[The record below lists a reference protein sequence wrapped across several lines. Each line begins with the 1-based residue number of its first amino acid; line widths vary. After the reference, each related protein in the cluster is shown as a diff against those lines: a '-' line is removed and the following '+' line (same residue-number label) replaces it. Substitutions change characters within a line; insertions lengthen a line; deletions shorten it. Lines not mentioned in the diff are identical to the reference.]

1 MLKAKSQFEDEFN
14 DKVKVK
20 SFLDSIR
27 RNSIKSRSAY
37 LDGIRHFENF
47 IVQTYGKYNCE
58 TILEPLTN
66 NQINVYEM
74 FDSFVSYISQER
86 NGINPKTIR
95 LYVAAIRSYLAYYDI
110 DVLPSKFKRKV
121 KMPRIYR
128 EDEEAIDAPDIRKIL
143 LGCNN
148 RRLKVALL
156 VLASGGMRATEALQL
171 ETLTLILIQNQLR
184 LGLDLNSQQR

>member
-20 SFLDSIR
+20 SFLDSIG

-37 LDGIRHFENF
+37 LAGIRHFENF
-47 IVQTYGKYNCE
+47 IVQTYGQYNCE

-74 FDSFVSYISQER
+74 FDSFVSYIPQER

-110 DVLPSKFKRKV
+110 DVLPSKFKRKEKSRCPEYTG
-121 KMPRIYR
+121 KM
-128 EDEEAIDAPDIRKIL
+128 
-143 LGCNN
+143 
-148 RRLKVALL
+148 RR
-156 VLASGGMRATEALQL
+156 QL
-171 ETLTLILIQNQLR
+171 MLLILGKYYWDVTIEGSKLHY
-184 LGLDLNSQQR
+184 